1 MSAQRPSSIL
11 LQGIC
16 ASQYHGVTASFALDE
31 DEACLIFIKGTD
43 RQGSLRVILSAKNI
57 SDILDLNGMF
67 GPDGKV
73 TYERELPQQELL
85 RRKPSERDK
94 DLNIER
100 LIYDL
105 LSKYILQMLEA
116 SLGRNFFPEVIPLE
130 GHRSVY
136 FRL

>member
-1 MSAQRPSSIL
+1 MEINITTLERYCRKNGFA
-11 LQGIC
+11 
-16 ASQYHGVTASFALDE
+16 VTTSFALDE
-31 DEACLIFIKGTD
+31 DEAFLIFIKGTD

-67 GPDGKV
+67 GPNGKV
-73 TYERELPQQELL
+73 TYERDLPQEELL
-85 RRKPSERDK
+85 KRKPSERDK
-94 DLNIER
+94 DLNIEK